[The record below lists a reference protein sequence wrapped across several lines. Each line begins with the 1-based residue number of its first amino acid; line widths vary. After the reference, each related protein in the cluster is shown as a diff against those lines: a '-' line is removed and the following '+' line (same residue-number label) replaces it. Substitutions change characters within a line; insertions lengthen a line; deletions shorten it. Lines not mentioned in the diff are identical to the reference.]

1 MFAVLAAKF
10 KSILG
15 QASILEATTDRVVA
29 SNRSNTHLLD
39 LSSPKTQYFIGQA
52 TDYDFGGLSAVI
64 NSAQSTGHTEINTSI
79 MKWQDLQGNII
90 KKQLCIC
97 CRSEDGVKVNPKGAL
112 DNFLQKPLPIDSSL
126 PSPNREHCKQ
136 VIAEID
142 LGLSEYMA
150 INSNRYLMP
159 SDVNWVNVATVTQ
172 AEA

>member
-15 QASILEATTDRVVA
+15 QASIFEATTDRVVA

-79 MKWQDLQGNII
+79 MKWQDPPPVSG
-90 KKQLCIC
+90 
-97 CRSEDGVKVNPKGAL
+97 
-112 DNFLQKPLPIDSSL
+112 
-126 PSPNREHCKQ
+126 
-136 VIAEID
+136 
-142 LGLSEYMA
+142 
-150 INSNRYLMP
+150 
-159 SDVNWVNVATVTQ
+159 
-172 AEA
+172 